1 MTAKSIEHYSDQQ
14 QRAAARCLDLLD
26 RMDSRLDTQYSHAR
40 KHARRPF
47 RGTVPIRLNY
57 AGVLEEFRVWTRSIS
72 ASGLSFLHPGSLEGT
87 DLEVGVPV
95 GPDRAVWFRAEVV
108 RCREVNGE
116 RFWEHGVAFRG
127 RVKD

>member
-1 MTAKSIEHYSDQQ
+1 MSALSVEQYSEVQ
-14 QRAAARCLDLLD
+14 QRTAIRVLDLLD
-26 RMDSRLDTQYSHAR
+26 RMDARLDGQYAQAR

-47 RGTVPIRLNY
+47 RGTVPVRPTGGGP
-57 AGVLEEFRVWTRSIS
+57 ADEFRVWTRSIS
-72 ASGLSFLHPGSLEGT
+72 ASGLAFICPESLAGAE
-87 DLEVGVPV
+87 LEVGVPV
-95 GPDRAVWFRAEVV
+95 GPDRAVWFHAEVV